1 MLRRTIVTSDSKCT
15 RYIMSTIISVVQNFS
30 LIAAVQLALVIA
42 VAGGLLV
49 LFKPLLRG
57 CARAAM
63 LVVKPKLS
71 KEERLQRRQM
81 RDAMMLK
88 RMLNTSECAPS
99 HAAELQ
105 AMASRA

>member
-1 MLRRTIVTSDSKCT
+1 
-15 RYIMSTIISVVQNFS
+15 MSTLISLVQDFS
-30 LIAAVQLALVIA
+30 LTAAIQLALVVS

-49 LFKPLLRG
+49 LFQPLLRG
-57 CARAAM
+57 CARAAV

-88 RMLNTSECAPS
+88 RMLNRSDCDPS
-99 HAAELQ
+99 HAAELR

>member
-1 MLRRTIVTSDSKCT
+1 MYDHT
-15 RYIMSTIISVVQNFS
+15 MSTIISAVQDFS
-30 LIAAVQLALVIA
+30 FIAAMQLALV
-42 VAGGLLV
+42 VSFAGVVLV

-57 CARAAM
+57 CARAAL

-88 RMLNTSECAPS
+88 RMLNRSDCDPS
-99 HAAELQ
+99 HAAELR